1 MSSRLY
7 AAEVGEA
14 GEAAEAT
21 ENLTT
26 RNRVVARGF
35 QADVRDGGGDGG
47 QRW

>member
-7 AAEVGEA
+7 ATEAGEA
-14 GEAAEAT
+14 GEAREAT
-21 ENLTT
+21 ENLTI

-35 QADVRDGGGDGG
+35 HVDVRDGGGDGG